1 MNKTFSF
8 CLFLLLS
15 FWNPLQS
22 QRTNETIYSKKL
34 DAERE
39 IWIELPKNFSND
51 TKKTYPLV
59 LVLDGA
65 YLLNVVSGAY
75 QYGSYWDEFPE
86 AVLVGISQEK
96 SEDRYLDSEAD
107 LSEKGLTDRSG
118 AFFEF
123 IGTELIPMLEKKY
136 RVGNYKVIV
145 GHDITAGFLH
155 FFLFKDQP
163 LFQGYITLSP
173 EFPDT
178 LEEKFI
184 ERLPY
189 LNQKIAYYLVSSEFD
204 DATILKDCQTID
216 AAFKSNPNQQVSF
229 HFEELKGKDHY
240 SLVPFAV
247 PNALYHIFGMYQPI
261 SPKEYQE
268 KISVLTENQ
277 TQYLVDK
284 YNEIE
289 KIFQTNTKPRFSDFK
304 AIEAAILK
312 HQNYQELGV
321 LANVA
326 KKYYPKTLLE
336 NYFNGMMFEKQNY
349 LDKASREYKNGI
361 TKLPVGDINAD
372 FLIEKVATL
381 GKN

>member
-145 GHDITAGFLH
+145 GHDVTAGFLH

-163 LFQGYITLSP
+163 LFQGYIALSP

-216 AAFKSNPNQQVSF
+216 AAFKSSPNQQVSF